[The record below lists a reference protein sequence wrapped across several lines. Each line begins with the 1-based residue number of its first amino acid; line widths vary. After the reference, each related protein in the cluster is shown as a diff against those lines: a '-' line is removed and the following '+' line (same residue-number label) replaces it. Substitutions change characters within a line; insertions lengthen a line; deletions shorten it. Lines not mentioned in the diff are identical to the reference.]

1 MGPFCIFEGKYPMG
15 EGVAVILAWHG
26 CSLGQLSP
34 VTVVPRASCLQGQ
47 LSSGSVVSQCSC
59 LPEQSG
65 KFSSPGNLGY
75 CHQGNY
81 VLGQ

>member
-1 MGPFCIFEGKYPMG
+1 MGRGWLLYY
-15 EGVAVILAWHG
+15 WHG

-59 LPEQSG
+59 IQDACLQEQSG

-75 CHQGNY
+75 CHQGN
-81 VLGQ
+81 